1 MSHKTAEFIEQT
13 KAQSEK
19 PENREKTG
27 KPKKTGFRGPH
38 PDVGKATQFKPGV
51 CANPGGRPK
60 RDIAADIAR
69 AVFESSEGE
78 AIAAFRKALLKG
90 NAYTYKELAERGY
103 GKLKEVHEVKH
114 IHEDVADGDL
124 QSRIDGILRDL
135 GLAREIE
142 EARGTEVSDGRA
154 EKTNGKAKDT
164 PVLS

>member
-19 PENREKTG
+19 SGKSQRTQGEAKKKGYNAKSLENLKLFQ
-27 KPKKTGFRGPH
+27 K
-38 PDVGKATQFKPGV
+38 GV
-51 CANPGGRPK
+51 SGNPGGRPK

-124 QSRIDGILRDL
+124 QSRIDGIIRDL